1 MKKYEMIHAIR
12 STCSG
17 MLSSNVEEITAD
29 DLDLYVKEH
38 VSEDAVV
45 HKQELTAEGSV
56 IYDILTRGVEERLTF
71 TEL

>member
-17 MLSSNVEEITAD
+17 MMYSNVEEITAD

-38 VSEDAVV
+38 VSEDAIVR
-45 HKQELTAEGSV
+45 KQELTEERSV
-56 IYDILTRGVEERLTF
+56 VYDIMTRGVQERLTF

>member
-1 MKKYEMIHAIR
+1 MKKYEMIHAII

-17 MLSSNVEEITAD
+17 MMSSNVEEITAD

-38 VSEDAVV
+38 VSEDAIVR
-45 HKQELTAEGSV
+45 KQELTEERSV
-56 IYDILTRGVEERLTF
+56 VYDIMTRGVQERLTF

>member
-17 MLSSNVEEITAD
+17 MMSSNVEEITAD

-38 VSEDAVV
+38 VSEDAIVR
-45 HKQELTAEGSV
+45 KQELTEERSV
-56 IYDILTRGVEERLTF
+56 VYDIMTRGVQERLTF

>member
-1 MKKYEMIHAIR
+1 MIHAIR

-17 MLSSNVEEITAD
+17 MMSSNVEEITAD

-38 VSEDAVV
+38 VSEDAIVR
-45 HKQELTAEGSV
+45 KQELTEERSV
-56 IYDILTRGVEERLTF
+56 VYDIMTRGVQERLTF

>member
-17 MLSSNVEEITAD
+17 MMSSNVEEITAD
-29 DLDLYVKEH
+29 DL
-38 VSEDAVV
+38 
-45 HKQELTAEGSV
+45 ELTEERSV
-56 IYDILTRGVEERLTF
+56 VYDIMTRGVQERLTF